1 VTSGPGSKR
10 SSLRSLPTSA
20 LRLLGGALG
29 FVVLIAAVFAGVGLW
44 QDRDPAPDTAA
55 EAPEPVPPPAP
66 VPAPSPGPD
75 PVDPTAPDG
84 EDPDTPDDSS
94 DTDTPVPAPADG
106 PRPETV
112 SVQLLNGIGPD
123 GATGVASVRTLLAEA
138 GFRIV
143 ASNAGRAYDRT
154 TVFYTVG
161 FEAEGRLVA
170 QALGTTEV
178 FAMTELPADR
188 RLSASVMV
196 HVVVGAD
203 RR

>member
-1 VTSGPGSKR
+1 VASGPGSTR
-10 SSLRSLPTSA
+10 SSLRSLPTAA
-20 LRLLGGALG
+20 LRIFGGGLG
-29 FVVLIAAVFAGVGLW
+29 FVVLIATVFAGVGAW
-44 QDRDPAPDTAA
+44 QDRDRSPDTAVEA
-55 EAPEPVPPPAP
+55 PLPAPAPAPSPAPEPVEP
-66 VPAPSPGPD
+66 VEPD
-75 PVDPTAPDG
+75 ED
-84 EDPDTPDDSS
+84 DPDTTDDDAPADGPDD
-94 DTDTPVPAPADG
+94 VPADG

-112 SVQLLNGIGPD
+112 SVQLLNGIGAD
-123 GATGVASVRTLLAEA
+123 GAAGVASVRTQLSDA

-170 QALGTTEV
+170 RTLGTTQV